1 MLYSIVLGNLKSLPN
16 EWIITEDSYK
26 NSFMTNE
33 AIHQRIRFGKKIP
46 VEIKINYSSVNA
58 KCFNLPEKVMIRN
71 NNKSFGLT
79 MLNYWNSDEEKIKEY
94 IPDQLAYITLNSES
108 YKILDYYT
116 LCEGQER
123 SYCSIVQTYR
133 KKGSYQGCAIRFKEN
148 SDFYFE
154 IWAKDLKLNRF
165 VIITLT
171 IDVNGRM
178 KVSKETEIP
187 KALLTK
193 FKKLSKKYSEKDFHF
208 KVEFND
214 DGAEGFLS
222 KTYIVSKEYYEETK
236 EKLKN
241 VQGCKI
247 IVMESSHFDKN
258 LDEESAEKIHKTLE
272 ETIVS
277 GGIRVITLKGLK
289 VPPTFCREYNIT
301 YLFGTNLDTDD
312 IYCIKSN

>member
-1 MLYSIVLGNLKSLPN
+1 MLYSIVLGNLKTLPN
-16 EWIITEDSYK
+16 EWNITEDSYK
-26 NSFMTNE
+26 NSFMSNE
-33 AIHQRIRFGKKIP
+33 AIHQRIRFGKKVP
-46 VEIKINYSSVNA
+46 VALDTNYSAANI

-79 MLNYWNSDEEKIKEY
+79 MLNYWNNDEEKIKEY

-108 YKILDYYT
+108 YKLLDYFT
-116 LCEGQER
+116 LCDGQER

-133 KKGSYQGCAIRFKEN
+133 KRDSYQGCAIRFKKK

-171 IDVNGRM
+171 VNDNGRM
-178 KVSKETEIP
+178 KVSKNTEIP
-187 KALLTK
+187 KPLLSK
-193 FKKLSKKYSEKDFHF
+193 FKKLSKKYNEKDYHF
-208 KVEFND
+208 KVEFNF
-214 DGAEGFLS
+214 DGAEEFLS

-236 EKLKN
+236 DKLKN
-241 VQGCKI
+241 VQGSKI
-247 IVMESSHFDKN
+247 IVMDSSHFDKN

-272 ETIVS
+272 DNIVS
-277 GGIRVITLKGLK
+277 EKIRVVTLKGLK
-289 VPPTFCREYNIT
+289 VPPTFCREYSIM
-301 YLFGTNLDTDD
+301 YLFGTNEETNE